1 MCNSRLFAR
10 VYETLWQTG
19 DQVADVGLPPK
30 SRLDLVE
37 AWGAAGEQLRRVA
50 GALRL
55 QAAWPFRKS

>member
-1 MCNSRLFAR
+1 MCKSRLFAQ
-10 VYETLWQTG
+10 VYETLWRSK

-30 SRLDLVE
+30 SRADLVKR
-37 AWGAAGEQLRRVA
+37 GGRVGQFRRVA